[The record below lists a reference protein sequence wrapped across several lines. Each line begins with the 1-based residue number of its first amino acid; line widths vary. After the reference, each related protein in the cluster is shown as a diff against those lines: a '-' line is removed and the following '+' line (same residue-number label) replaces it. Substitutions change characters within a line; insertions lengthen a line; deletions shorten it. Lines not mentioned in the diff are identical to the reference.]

1 MFCVCDCRVGDY
13 GSAIETLVTAV
24 SLIKQSKIANDDRCR
39 ILISSLQDTLHGI
52 ELKSY
57 GSKYGCVSLELAQ
70 GSRWSGKS
78 RNFARSQGKYWT
90 HLTLM
95 WRAIFSVKSL
105 LLRENVYVKMLQQ
118 YSTLMWRAKI
128 SLYCCNIWWDT
139 FFLVV
144 IDSRQKTYTVEIL
157 QQCSDMFALCVC
169 TFGMS
174 TVPVHVLSVCSN
186 RDCSCTVV

>member
-70 GSRWSGKS
+70 GSR
-78 RNFARSQGKYWT
+78 
-90 HLTLM
+90 
-95 WRAIFSVKSL
+95 
-105 LLRENVYVKMLQQ
+105 
-118 YSTLMWRAKI
+118 
-128 SLYCCNIWWDT
+128 
-139 FFLVV
+139 
-144 IDSRQKTYTVEIL
+144 
-157 QQCSDMFALCVC
+157 
-169 TFGMS
+169 
-174 TVPVHVLSVCSN
+174 
-186 RDCSCTVV
+186 